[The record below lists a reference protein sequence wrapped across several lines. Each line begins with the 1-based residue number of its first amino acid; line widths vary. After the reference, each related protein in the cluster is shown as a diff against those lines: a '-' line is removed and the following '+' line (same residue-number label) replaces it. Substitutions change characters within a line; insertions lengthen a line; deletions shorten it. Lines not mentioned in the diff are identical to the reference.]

1 MRNPGSSERGQW
13 PWSATWPLLV
23 LTLVSV
29 FNYLDRSLL
38 GLALPA
44 IKRELGSSDTVL
56 GLVSGLAFILFY
68 SLLGIPIAW
77 LADRA
82 NRRNIIAAGL
92 TFWSLMTA
100 CTGFIGSIWQLAVV
114 RLLKCGPWHKG
125 GWDPIPEPKGEA
137 HERCAHTT
145 EYRADR
151 TPDAPRRE
159 VPAVRSG
166 SETRV

>member
-1 MRNPGSSERGQW
+1 MTGAGDEGRGRW

-23 LTLVSV
+23 LTLVSI

-44 IKRELGSSDTVL
+44 IKRELGTSDTVL

-82 NRRNIIAAGL
+82 NRRNIIAVGL
-92 TFWSLMTA
+92 AFWSVMTA
-100 CTGFIGSIWQLAVV
+100 CTGYIGSIWQLAVV
-114 RLLKCGPWHKG
+114 RLLMGA
-125 GWDPIPEPKGEA
+125 GEA
-137 HERCAHTT
+137 CGMAPSNSII
-145 EYRADR
+145 ADR
-151 TPDAPRRE
+151 FTPERRPLAMAFFGTAAPLSFILFF
-159 VPAVRSG
+159 PLAG
-166 SETRV
+166 WIAQT

>member
-1 MRNPGSSERGQW
+1 MSAPKSSTDARW

-23 LTLVSV
+23 LTLISV

-68 SLLGIPIAW
+68 SLFGIPIAW

-82 NRRNIIAAGL
+82 NRRNIIAVGL
-92 TFWSLMTA
+92 AFWSVM
-100 CTGFIGSIWQLAVV
+100 
-114 RLLKCGPWHKG
+114 
-125 GWDPIPEPKGEA
+125 
-137 HERCAHTT
+137 
-145 EYRADR
+145 
-151 TPDAPRRE
+151 
-159 VPAVRSG
+159 
-166 SETRV
+166 